1 MGVYLKNWTIAEL
14 KDFLTTSTV
23 TDLFDHISDD
33 LVEVET
39 PHGNLK
45 DEDYILKEMEYYAVD
60 YYDVYV
66 RHAPTIIESEE

>member
-33 LVEVET
+33 LVEVAT

-45 DEDYILKEMEYYAVD
+45 DADYIIKEMEDCALDWYTPLIE
-60 YYDVYV
+60 
-66 RHAPTIIESEE
+66 HAPTIIESEE

>member
-23 TDLFDHISDD
+23 TDLFEHISDD

-45 DEDYILKEMEYYAVD
+45 DEDYILKDLEDAALD
-60 YYDVYV
+60 YYGIFVEY
-66 RHAPTIIESEE
+66 APTIIESEE